1 MPKIECTYGCM
12 NNIAQELQNDV
23 ANLSNIGLKTLQIA
37 MSLPLNTSVYRR
49 IRKKLISQTCTQ
61 ISDTAN
67 DVKKLSEA
75 LAIIKTVYGI
85 VDKNISTQTKN
96 NKGFFE
102 NIKDSVR
109 EAALVAAIN
118 DARRMLEHLDDRS
131 IYSKAGEG
139 QYGGDQGSA
148 RNASRKE
155 KQRLYEIYLKNNP
168 KKKLTEKQF
177 QTYLERMN
185 SEGCGYVALV
195 NLMMDKYYGREEEFE
210 RIFGYPM
217 RNEKGDYNFNYL
229 LVDLYSR
236 MDNYDSNGNYI
247 KNNDRELFEQGLWL
261 FYDEK
266 NDATGSGSNPEQ
278 RKYYFEQF
286 LKEHGV
292 NGKYD
297 INANVTVDN
306 YKQLVES
313 GKKVSI
319 SYGYGMIRKPDGTEQ
334 FINGGH
340 SMAVTGVTDDGK
352 FVVSSWGEEWILD
365 PNESF
370 TIEDGKV
377 ISSVDG
383 EHRVRGASAGSQYRI
398 SYETA
403 EIN

>member
-195 NLMMDKYYGREEEFE
+195 NLMMDKY
-210 RIFGYPM
+210 
-217 RNEKGDYNFNYL
+217 L
-229 LVDLYSR
+229 L
-236 MDNYDSNGNYI
+236 
-247 KNNDRELFEQGLWL
+247 K
-261 FYDEK
+261 
-266 NDATGSGSNPEQ
+266 
-278 RKYYFEQF
+278 
-286 LKEHGV
+286 
-292 NGKYD
+292 
-297 INANVTVDN
+297 
-306 YKQLVES
+306 
-313 GKKVSI
+313 
-319 SYGYGMIRKPDGTEQ
+319 
-334 FINGGH
+334 
-340 SMAVTGVTDDGK
+340 
-352 FVVSSWGEEWILD
+352 
-365 PNESF
+365 
-370 TIEDGKV
+370 
-377 ISSVDG
+377 
-383 EHRVRGASAGSQYRI
+383 
-398 SYETA
+398 
-403 EIN
+403 